1 MYKRFRDMSLLGQII
16 TVMVVLFVAWLII
29 QLVVGII
36 KALIPIAILAVIIV
50 GVLWLFDKV
59 RD

>member
-1 MYKRFRDMSLLGQII
+1 MYERFGNMSLLWQII

-29 QLVVGII
+29 QIVLGIVR
-36 KALIPIAILAVIIV
+36 ALIPIAVLAVIIV

>member
-1 MYKRFRDMSLLGQII
+1 MYERFRSMSLLGQII

-29 QLVVGII
+29 QFVVGII